1 MFEPA
6 TALRRIAKRLNA
18 MKPDPNSECF
28 FELMSGG
35 LVWTDE
41 RPSWWPDADEFGAL
55 RILWNYRTSLI
66 LEHPRAEFDEIW
78 NSAVNL
84 APNWPGF
91 LPERR
96 EPRSELLA
104 LIPKS
109 KNQ

>member
-6 TALRRIAKRLNA
+6 TALRRIAKRLNV
-18 MKPDPNSECF
+18 MKPDPNPECF

-35 LVWTDE
+35 LVWMDE
-41 RPSWWPDADEFGAL
+41 RPSWWRDADELGAL

-66 LEHPRAEFDEIW
+66 LEHPRTEFDEIW
-78 NSAVNL
+78 NSALNL

-91 LPERR
+91 LSERR

-109 KNQ
+109 KHQ